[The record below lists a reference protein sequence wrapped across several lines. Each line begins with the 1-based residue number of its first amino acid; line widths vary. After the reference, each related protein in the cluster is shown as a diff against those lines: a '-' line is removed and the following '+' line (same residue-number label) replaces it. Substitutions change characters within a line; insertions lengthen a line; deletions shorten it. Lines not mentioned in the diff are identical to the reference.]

1 MKMPPAQTSPIP
13 TQPEQDSR
21 NTWQHRFGYSETVK
35 LLALLVAFTLPA
47 LLFLRNFYM
56 SDPDFGWHLRVGEWI
71 LSHRAVPYTD
81 PFSVYGAGK
90 PWYDYSWL
98 FDIFFALL
106 YRTFGLKGFAL
117 LEVAFRVAI
126 PVFLFRMARKLE
138 LAFWPA
144 AVCATLAAY
153 SISSIYAPRP
163 GMITIL
169 FFALELE
176 LLLTAVNKGKFA
188 RLYWLVPLF
197 AVWASVHIQFIHGLI
212 VLALFAG
219 EPILNFVVR
228 HKADPAALPAK
239 SWWVLAASFLATLVT
254 PYGWHIYSTVFVYAR
269 QKHIYDSIIEML
281 PLSFRQPFHFVLVF
295 LALSAACALGWRR
308 NLRPV
313 YLALFAFAA
322 VLGFRSI
329 KDSWILALVSV
340 ALIAAAQ
347 RADTGDTAHI
357 PSLATKN
364 KFALGICMAAVLAV
378 AWRRYDVT
386 NSWIEMGLAGSYPEA
401 AVRYIESHHLQGPLY
416 NDFTSGGFLIWRLPS
431 IPVSIDGRTNVH
443 GDERVK
449 AYTDA
454 LRGLSGWEKNP
465 DLAQANLI
473 IWPAKSPLSAL
484 LRCDPRFR
492 QVFADPEAVVFVRK

>member
-1 MKMPPAQTSPIP
+1 M
-13 TQPEQDSR
+13 
-21 NTWQHRFGYSETVK
+21 
-35 LLALLVAFTLPA
+35 ALVVVLTLPA
-47 LLFLRNFYM
+47 LLFLRNFFM
-56 SDPDFGWHLRVGEWI
+56 SDPDFGWHLRAGEWI
-71 LSHRAVPYTD
+71 LSHHAVPYTD
-81 PFSVYGAGK
+81 PFSMYGMDK

-98 FDIFFALL
+98 FDICFALI
-106 YRTFGLKGFAL
+106 YRAFGLAGFAL

-126 PVFLFRMARKLE
+126 PAFIFRMARKLE

-144 AVCATLAAY
+144 TLCTALAAY

-163 GMITIL
+163 GMFTIL
-169 FFALELE
+169 FFAIELE

-188 RLYWLVPLF
+188 RMYWLVPLF
-197 AVWASVHIQFIHGLI
+197 ALWASVHIQFIHGLI

-219 EPILNFVVR
+219 EPILNFVAR
-228 HKADPAALPAK
+228 YKPEPAALPAK
-239 SWWVLAASFLATLVT
+239 SWWVVAASFLATLVT
-254 PYGWHIYSTVFVYAR
+254 PYGWHIYSTVFIYAR

-281 PLSFRQPFHFVLVF
+281 PMSFRQAFHFALVF
-295 LALSAACALGWRR
+295 LAFSAAGALGWRR

-329 KDSWILALVSV
+329 KDTWILALVSV
-340 ALIAAAQ
+340 ALIAAAL
-347 RADTGDTAHI
+347 RTSTGDSTHI
-357 PSLATKN
+357 PSLTPKN
-364 KFALGICMAAVLAV
+364 KLALGICMAAVLAV

-401 AVRYIESHHLQGPLY
+401 AVRYVESHHLQGPLY

-454 LRGLSGWEKNP
+454 LRGLPGWEKDP

-484 LRCDPRFR
+484 LRCDPRFK
-492 QVFADPEAVVFVRK
+492 QVFADPQGVVFVRK